1 MNPVEPLPPSGGR
14 ARGMAE
20 ATTPPPPSDRAA
32 TGKRER
38 TTPTGQTPQRPKKR
52 VPLREKDRTIGY
64 VSSAGTRLPLFSP
77 ATPGNWS
84 ASLHSLRVTDTTWKL
99 GILCSNTLPTSS
111 TAISV
116 NPSSTI
122 PRTAALPTFARTEL

>member
-20 ATTPPPPSDRAA
+20 ATTPPPSDRAA

-64 VSSAGTRLPLFSP
+64 VSSAGTRLPRFSP

-84 ASLHSLRVTDTTWKL
+84 AEEVKALVEFVLFHGVPVHKW
-99 GILCSNTLPTSS
+99 PTHKRDDYWAS
-111 TAISV
+111 
-116 NPSSTI
+116 
-122 PRTAALPTFARTEL
+122 AARFV